1 MKNKGIK
8 IGVVFLLLFALLS
21 VAGCQQEDVVI
32 VGAASGQPG
41 PTSGQ
46 LRISFAP
53 VSSSASIKLS
63 PNITIN
69 DLSLSADMSF
79 TVTNT
84 DTNATTVLTGVV
96 IDADPAFTH
105 AEFDANGSAL
115 STTRVSLLI
124 PYTLEPGNYKVTA
137 VTGSVKYPSSS
148 GTSVKDLSL
157 ARDGDGLNI
166 TFTIA
171 APELTPTPEPTATP
185 TVEPTATPT
194 AEPTA
199 TPTAEPTATPT
210 AEPTATPTAE
220 PTATPTAE
228 PTATPTAEPTATPT
242 AEPTATPTAEPTAT
256 PTAAP
261 TAVPTAVPTATPSP
275 TNHPKTG
282 DDFAP
287 ALWLTLCAGS
297 LAALALLLK
306 KRHI

>member
-8 IGVVFLLLFALLS
+8 IGVVFILLFALLS
-21 VAGCQQEDVVI
+21 VAGCQQEDAVI
-32 VGAASGQPG
+32 VGVEPGQPG

-115 STTRVSLLI
+115 STTRISLLI

-137 VTGSVKYPSSS
+137 VTGSINF
-148 GTSVKDLSL
+148 LSL
-157 ARDGDGLNI
+157 DKAGNDIAASQRLDLAKEENGIMN

-171 APELTPTPEPTATP
+171 VPELTPTPEPTATP
-185 TVEPTATPT
+185 TV
-194 AEPTA
+194 
-199 TPTAEPTATPT
+199 
-210 AEPTATPTAE
+210 EPTATPTAE

>member
-21 VAGCQQEDVVI
+21 VAGCQQDDVVI

-46 LRISFAP
+46 LRISFSP
-53 VSSSASIKLS
+53 VTSSVAIKVS
-63 PNITIN
+63 PKPNITIN
-69 DLSLSADMSF
+69 DLSLSADTSF

-84 DTNATTVLTGVV
+84 DTNATTVLTNVV
-96 IDADPAFTH
+96 IDTDPAFTH
-105 AEFDANGSAL
+105 AEFDANGKAL
-115 STTRVSLLI
+115 STTRVSLLVS
-124 PYTLEPGNYKVTA
+124 YALEPGNYKVTA
-137 VTGSVKYPSSS
+137 VTGSINYLSLDDAGRDKAASSS
-148 GTSVKDLSL
+148 LSL
-157 ARDGDGLNI
+157 AKEEDGITN

-171 APELTPTPEPTATP
+171 VPELTPTPEPTATP

-228 PTATPTAEPTATPT
+228 PTATPTV
-242 AEPTATPTAEPTAT
+242 EPTAT

>member
-8 IGVVFLLLFALLS
+8 IGVVFILLFALLS

-32 VGAASGQPG
+32 VGAESGQPG

-53 VSSSASIKLS
+53 VSSSASIELS

-69 DLSLSADMSF
+69 DLSLSTDKSF

-84 DTNATTVLTGVV
+84 DTNATTVLTNVV
-96 IDADPAFTH
+96 IDTDPAFTH
-105 AEFDANGSAL
+105 AEFDANGKAL
-115 STTRVSLLI
+115 STTRVSLLVS
-124 PYTLEPGNYKVTA
+124 YALEPGNYEVTA
-137 VTGSVKYPSSS
+137 VTGSINF
-148 GTSVKDLSL
+148 LSL
-157 ARDGDGLNI
+157 DNAGNDIAASHSPSLTKEGIKN

-171 APELTPTPEPTATP
+171 APELTPTP
-185 TVEPTATPT
+185 
-194 AEPTA
+194 
-199 TPTAEPTATPT
+199 
-210 AEPTATPTAE
+210 EPTATPTAE

>member
-32 VGAASGQPG
+32 VGVEPGQPG
-41 PTSGQ
+41 PTKGQ

-115 STTRVSLLI
+115 STTRISLLI

-199 TPTAEPTATPT
+199 TNGRAHRNAHGGTDGHADSGAHGNPNRRTDGHAHSGTNGDTYGSSHRRTDCRADRNPKPDEPPQ
-210 AEPTATPTAE
+210 
-220 PTATPTAE
+220 
-228 PTATPTAEPTATPT
+228 
-242 AEPTATPTAEPTAT
+242 
-256 PTAAP
+256 
-261 TAVPTAVPTATPSP
+261 
-275 TNHPKTG
+275 NG
-282 DDFAP
+282 
-287 ALWLTLCAGS
+287 
-297 LAALALLLK
+297 
-306 KRHI
+306 R

>member
-21 VAGCQQEDVVI
+21 VAGCQQDDVVI
-32 VGAASGQPG
+32 VGAESGQPG

-46 LRISFAP
+46 LRISFSP
-53 VSSSASIKLS
+53 VGSSITAIVS

-69 DLSLSADMSF
+69 NLSLSTDMSF

-84 DTNATTVLTGVV
+84 DTNATTVLKDVV
-96 IDADPAFTH
+96 IDTDPTFTH
-105 AEFDANGSAL
+105 AEFDANGSVL
-115 STTRVSLLI
+115 STTRVSLLVS
-124 PYTLEPGNYKVTA
+124 YALEPGNYEVTA
-137 VTGSVKYPSSS
+137 VTGSINF
-148 GTSVKDLSL
+148 LSL
-157 ARDGDGLNI
+157 DKAGNDIAASNRLYLAKEENGIMN

-171 APELTPTPEPTATP
+171 VPELTPTPEPTATP

-242 AEPTATPTAEPTAT
+242 A
-256 PTAAP
+256 AP
-261 TAVPTAVPTATPSP
+261 TAVPTAAPTATPSP

>member
-8 IGVVFLLLFALLS
+8 IGVVFILLFALLS
-21 VAGCQQEDVVI
+21 VAGCQYEDVVI
-32 VGAASGQPG
+32 VGAESGQPG

-46 LRISFAP
+46 LRIGFVLI
-53 VSSSASIKLS
+53 VSKGSSAQPSRD
-63 PNITIN
+63 ITIN
-69 DLSLSADMSF
+69 NLSLSADTSF

-84 DTNATTVLTGVV
+84 DTGDTTVLTGAV
-96 IDADPAFTH
+96 IDTDPTFTYVN
-105 AEFDANGSAL
+105 FDEDDNILPDS
-115 STTRVSLLI
+115 TRVSILI
-124 PYTLEPGNYKVTA
+124 SYTLEPGNYEVTDA
-137 VTGSVKYPSSS
+137 TGYVNY
-148 GTSVKDLSL
+148 LSREG
-157 ARDGDGLNI
+157 ATRDKIRLSNNVSN

-185 TVEPTATPT
+185 TV
-194 AEPTA
+194 
-199 TPTAEPTATPT
+199 EPTATPT

>member
-8 IGVVFLLLFALLS
+8 IGVVFILLFALLS

-32 VGAASGQPG
+32 VGAESGQPG

-69 DLSLSADMSF
+69 DLSLSTDKSF

-84 DTNATTVLTGVV
+84 DTNATTVLTNVV
-96 IDADPAFTH
+96 IDTDPAFTH
-105 AEFDANGSAL
+105 AEFDANGKAL
-115 STTRVSLLI
+115 STTRVSLLVS
-124 PYTLEPGNYKVTA
+124 YALEPGNYEVTDVKGSINFLSLDDAGNDTA
-137 VTGSVKYPSSS
+137 VSHSLSSV
-148 GTSVKDLSL
+148 SL
-157 ARDGDGLNI
+157 ANEGIKN

-171 APELTPTPEPTATP
+171 VPELTPTP
-185 TVEPTATPT
+185 
-194 AEPTA
+194 
-199 TPTAEPTATPT
+199 EPTATPT

-275 TNHPKTG
+275 TNHPKTS

>member
-8 IGVVFLLLFALLS
+8 IGVVFILLFALLS

-32 VGAASGQPG
+32 VGAEPGQPG

-148 GTSVKDLSL
+148 GTSVKDLSV
-157 ARDGDGLNI
+157 ARDGDGLNT

-185 TVEPTATPT
+185 TV
-194 AEPTA
+194 
-199 TPTAEPTATPT
+199 EPTATPT

-282 DDFAP
+282 DNFAP

>member
-1 MKNKGIK
+1 M
-8 IGVVFLLLFALLS
+8 
-21 VAGCQQEDVVI
+21 I

-137 VTGSVKYPSSS
+137 VTGSINFLSHDKAGNDIAASHSP
-148 GTSVKDLSL
+148 SL
-157 ARDGDGLNI
+157 ANEGIKN

-228 PTATPTAEPTATPT
+228 PTATPTAES
-242 AEPTATPTAEPTAT
+242 TAT

>member
-1 MKNKGIK
+1 MT
-8 IGVVFLLLFALLS
+8 
-21 VAGCQQEDVVI
+21 
-32 VGAASGQPG
+32 AASPENIFPETKSFSAYVCTTRRGYLYESRQNFPPG
-41 PTSGQ
+41 V
-46 LRISFAP
+46 L
-53 VSSSASIKLS
+53 
-63 PNITIN
+63 
-69 DLSLSADMSF
+69 
-79 TVTNT
+79 
-84 DTNATTVLTGVV
+84 ATTVLTGVV

-115 STTRVSLLI
+115 STTRISLLI

-137 VTGSVKYPSSS
+137 VTGYVNYLSREGATSDKIRLSSDVS
-148 GTSVKDLSL
+148 
-157 ARDGDGLNI
+157 N

-194 AEPTA
+194 V
-199 TPTAEPTATPT
+199 
-210 AEPTATPTAE
+210 EPTATPTAE

>member
-8 IGVVFLLLFALLS
+8 IGVVFILLFALLS

-32 VGAASGQPG
+32 VGVEPGQPG

-69 DLSLSADMSF
+69 DLSLSTDKSF

-84 DTNATTVLTGVV
+84 DTNATTVLTNVV
-96 IDADPAFTH
+96 IDTDPAFTH
-105 AEFDANGSAL
+105 AEFDANGKAL
-115 STTRVSLLI
+115 STTRVSLLVS
-124 PYTLEPGNYKVTA
+124 YALEPGNYEVTDVKGSINFLSLDDAGNDTA
-137 VTGSVKYPSSS
+137 VSHSLSSV
-148 GTSVKDLSL
+148 SL
-157 ARDGDGLNI
+157 ANEGIKN

-185 TVEPTATPT
+185 TV
-194 AEPTA
+194 
-199 TPTAEPTATPT
+199 EPTATPT

>member
-8 IGVVFLLLFALLS
+8 IGVVFILLFALLS

-32 VGAASGQPG
+32 VGAESGQPG
-41 PTSGQ
+41 PTKGQ
-46 LRISFAP
+46 LRISFSP
-53 VSSSASIKLS
+53 VGSSVVIPVS

-69 DLSLSADMSF
+69 NLSLSADTSF

-84 DTNATTVLTGVV
+84 DTNATTVLKDVV
-96 IDADPAFTH
+96 IDTDPTFTH
-105 AEFDANGSAL
+105 AEFDANGSVL

-124 PYTLEPGNYKVTA
+124 SYTLEPGNYHVTKVK
-137 VTGSVKYPSSS
+137 GLINY
-148 GTSVKDLSL
+148 LSL
-157 ARDGDGLNI
+157 DDAGNDKAASIKLYLAEEGNGITN

-171 APELTPTPEPTATP
+171 APELTPTPEPM
-185 TVEPTATPT
+185 
-194 AEPTA
+194 A

>member
-8 IGVVFLLLFALLS
+8 IGVVFILLFALLS
-21 VAGCQQEDVVI
+21 VAGCQYEDVVI
-32 VGAASGQPG
+32 VGAESGQPG

-46 LRISFAP
+46 LRIGFTLL
-53 VSSSASIKLS
+53 VSKGASTQPS
-63 PNITIN
+63 RDITIN
-69 DLSLSADMSF
+69 NLSLSADTSF

-84 DTNATTVLTGVV
+84 DTGDTTVLTGAV
-96 IDADPAFTH
+96 IDTDPTFTYVN
-105 AEFDANGSAL
+105 FDEDDDILPAS
-115 STTRVSLLI
+115 TRVSILI
-124 PYTLEPGNYKVTA
+124 PYTLEPGNYK

-171 APELTPTPEPTATP
+171 APELTPTPEPA
-185 TVEPTATPT
+185 
-194 AEPTA
+194 
-199 TPTAEPTATPT
+199 
-210 AEPTATPTAE
+210 
-220 PTATPTAE
+220 
-228 PTATPTAEPTATPT
+228 ATPT

>member
-8 IGVVFLLLFALLS
+8 IGVVFILLFALLS

-32 VGAASGQPG
+32 VGVEPGQPG

-171 APELTPTPEPTATP
+171 APELTPTPEPAATP
-185 TVEPTATPT
+185 TV
-194 AEPTA
+194 
-199 TPTAEPTATPT
+199 
-210 AEPTATPTAE
+210 EPTATPTAE

>member
-8 IGVVFLLLFALLS
+8 IGVVFILLFALLS
-21 VAGCQQEDVVI
+21 VAGCQYDDVVI

-46 LRISFAP
+46 LRIGFTLLVP
-53 VSSSASIKLS
+53 KGASTQPS
-63 PNITIN
+63 RNITIN
-69 DLSLSADMSF
+69 DLSLSADTSF

-84 DTNATTVLTGVV
+84 DTGDTTVLTGAV
-96 IDADPAFTH
+96 IDSDPTFTYVN
-105 AEFDANGSAL
+105 FDEDDDILPAS
-115 STTRVSLLI
+115 TRVSILI

-148 GTSVKDLSL
+148 GTSVKDLDV
-157 ARDGDGLNI
+157 ARDGDGPNI

-171 APELTPTPEPTATP
+171 APELTPTPEPTAT
-185 TVEPTATPT
+185 
-194 AEPTA
+194 
-199 TPTAEPTATPT
+199 
-210 AEPTATPTAE
+210 

>member
-8 IGVVFLLLFALLS
+8 IGVVFILLFALLS

-32 VGAASGQPG
+32 VGAESGQPG
-41 PTSGQ
+41 FT
-46 LRISFAP
+46 LL
-53 VSSSASIKLS
+53 VSKGASTQPS
-63 PNITIN
+63 RDITIN
-69 DLSLSADMSF
+69 NLSLSADTSF

-84 DTNATTVLTGVV
+84 DTGDTTVLTGAV
-96 IDADPAFTH
+96 IDTDPTFTYVN
-105 AEFDANGSAL
+105 FDEDDDILPAS
-115 STTRVSLLI
+115 TRVSILI

-210 AEPTATPTAE
+210 AEPTATPTA
-220 PTATPTAE
+220 
-228 PTATPTAEPTATPT
+228 
-242 AEPTATPTAEPTAT
+242 
-256 PTAAP
+256 AP

-287 ALWLTLCAGS
+287 TLWLTLCAGS

>member
-8 IGVVFLLLFALLS
+8 IGVVFVLLFALLS
-21 VAGCQQEDVVI
+21 VAGCQQDDVVI
-32 VGAASGQPG
+32 VGAESGQPG
-41 PTSGQ
+41 PTKGQ
-46 LRISFAP
+46 LRISFSP
-53 VSSSASIKLS
+53 VGSSITAIVS

-69 DLSLSADMSF
+69 NLSLSTDMSF

-84 DTNATTVLTGVV
+84 DTNATTVLKDVV
-96 IDADPAFTH
+96 IDTDPTFTH
-105 AEFDANGSAL
+105 AEFDANGSVL
-115 STTRVSLLI
+115 STTRVSLLVS
-124 PYTLEPGNYKVTA
+124 YALEPGNYEVTA
-137 VTGSVKYPSSS
+137 VTGSINF
-148 GTSVKDLSL
+148 LSL
-157 ARDGDGLNI
+157 DKAGNDIAASNRLYLAKEENGIMN

-171 APELTPTPEPTATP
+171 VPELTPTPEPTATP

-210 AEPTATPTAE
+210 V
-220 PTATPTAE
+220 E

>member
-8 IGVVFLLLFALLS
+8 IGVVFILLFALLS

-32 VGAASGQPG
+32 VGAESGQPG
-41 PTSGQ
+41 PTKGQ
-46 LRISFAP
+46 LRIGFVP
-53 VSSSASIKLS
+53 FVSKGDSAQPSR
-63 PNITIN
+63 NITIN
-69 DLSLSADMSF
+69 DLSLSADTSF

-84 DTNATTVLTGVV
+84 DTNATTVLKDVV
-96 IDADPAFTH
+96 IDTDPTFTYVR
-105 AEFDANGSAL
+105 FDSNGDMEAV
-115 STTRVSLLI
+115 RVSLLI
-124 PYTLEPGNYKVTA
+124 SYTLEPGNYKVTDA
-137 VTGSVKYPSSS
+137 TGSISYLSRA
-148 GTSVKDLSL
+148 GTKTN
-157 ARDGDGLNI
+157 NI
-166 TFTIA
+166 ELVDDANGIKNTFTIA
-171 APELTPTPEPTATP
+171 APELAPTPTP

-199 TPTAEPTATPT
+199 TPTV
-210 AEPTATPTAE
+210 E

>member
-8 IGVVFLLLFALLS
+8 IGVVFILLFALLS

-32 VGAASGQPG
+32 VGVEPGQPG

-115 STTRVSLLI
+115 STTRISLLI

-148 GTSVKDLSL
+148 GTSVKDLSV

-171 APELTPTPEPTATP
+171 APELTPTPEPAATP
-185 TVEPTATPT
+185 TV
-194 AEPTA
+194 
-199 TPTAEPTATPT
+199 EPTATPT

>member
-8 IGVVFLLLFALLS
+8 IGVVFILLFALLS

-32 VGAASGQPG
+32 VGVEPGQPG

-228 PTATPTAEPTATPT
+228 PTATPTA
-242 AEPTATPTAEPTAT
+242 
-256 PTAAP
+256 AP

-287 ALWLTLCAGS
+287 TLWLTLCAGS

>member
-8 IGVVFLLLFALLS
+8 IGVVFILLFALLS

-137 VTGSVKYPSSS
+137 VTGSINFLSHDKAGNDIAASHSP
-148 GTSVKDLSL
+148 SL
-157 ARDGDGLNI
+157 ANEGIKN

-210 AEPTATPTAE
+210 AEPTATPTA
-220 PTATPTAE
+220 
-228 PTATPTAEPTATPT
+228 
-242 AEPTATPTAEPTAT
+242 AT

>member
-8 IGVVFLLLFALLS
+8 IGVVFILLFALLS
-21 VAGCQQEDVVI
+21 VAGCQYDDVVI

-46 LRISFAP
+46 LRIGFTLF
-53 VSSSASIKLS
+53 VSKGSGAQPSRD
-63 PNITIN
+63 ITIN
-69 DLSLSADMSF
+69 NLSLSADTSF

-84 DTNATTVLTGVV
+84 DTNATTVLKDVV
-96 IDADPAFTH
+96 IDTDPTFTH
-105 AEFDANGSAL
+105 AEFDANGSVL
-115 STTRVSLLI
+115 STTRVSLLVS
-124 PYTLEPGNYKVTA
+124 YALEPGNYEVTA
-137 VTGSVKYPSSS
+137 VTGSINF
-148 GTSVKDLSL
+148 LSL
-157 ARDGDGLNI
+157 DKAGNDIAASNRLYLAKEENGIMN

-171 APELTPTPEPTATP
+171 APELTPTPTP

-220 PTATPTAE
+220 PTATPT
-228 PTATPTAEPTATPT
+228 T
-242 AEPTATPTAEPTAT
+242 EPTATPTAEPTAT

-282 DDFAP
+282 DNFAP

>member
-8 IGVVFLLLFALLS
+8 IGVVFVLLFALLS
-21 VAGCQQEDVVI
+21 VAGCQQDDVVI
-32 VGAASGQPG
+32 VGAESGQPG

-69 DLSLSADMSF
+69 DLSLSADTSF
-79 TVTNT
+79 TVTNANGDETILT
-84 DTNATTVLTGVV
+84 DVT
-96 IDADPAFTH
+96 IDTDPTFTH
-105 AEFDANGSAL
+105 AEFANGETL
-115 STTRVSLLI
+115 PTTRVSLLI
-124 PYTLEPGNYKVTA
+124 SYTLEPGNYHVTKVK
-137 VTGSVKYPSSS
+137 GLINY
-148 GTSVKDLSL
+148 LSL
-157 ARDGDGLNI
+157 DDAGNDKAASIKLYLAEEGNGITN

-171 APELTPTPEPTATP
+171 APELTPTPTP

-220 PTATPTAE
+220 PTATPT
-228 PTATPTAEPTATPT
+228 T
-242 AEPTATPTAEPTAT
+242 EPTATPTAEPTAT

>member
-21 VAGCQQEDVVI
+21 VAGCQQDDVVI

-41 PTSGQ
+41 PTKGQ
-46 LRISFAP
+46 LRIGFTLFVTKGSNAQP
-53 VSSSASIKLS
+53 SR
-63 PNITIN
+63 NITIN
-69 DLSLSADMSF
+69 DLSLSADTSF

-84 DTNATTVLTGVV
+84 DTGDTTVLTGAV
-96 IDADPAFTH
+96 IDTDPTFTYVN
-105 AEFDANGSAL
+105 FDEDDDILPAS
-115 STTRVSLLI
+115 TRVSILI

-137 VTGSVKYPSSS
+137 VTGSINYLSLDDAGRDKAASSS
-148 GTSVKDLSL
+148 LSL
-157 ARDGDGLNI
+157 AKEEDGITN

-171 APELTPTPEPTATP
+171 VPELTPTPEPTATP
-185 TVEPTATPT
+185 TV
-194 AEPTA
+194 
-199 TPTAEPTATPT
+199 
-210 AEPTATPTAE
+210 EPTATPTAE

-282 DDFAP
+282 DNFAP

>member
-8 IGVVFLLLFALLS
+8 IGVVFILLFALLS

-32 VGAASGQPG
+32 VGVEPGQPG
-41 PTSGQ
+41 PTKGQ
-46 LRISFAP
+46 LRIGFTLF
-53 VSSSASIKLS
+53 VSKGSSAQPSRD
-63 PNITIN
+63 ITIN
-69 DLSLSADMSF
+69 NLSLSADTSF

-84 DTNATTVLTGVV
+84 DTGDTTVLTGAV
-96 IDADPAFTH
+96 IDTDPTFTYVN
-105 AEFDANGSAL
+105 FDEDDDILPAS
-115 STTRVSLLI
+115 TRVSILI
-124 PYTLEPGNYKVTA
+124 PYTLEPGNYEVTDA
-137 VTGSVKYPSSS
+137 TGYVNYLSRE
-148 GTSVKDLSL
+148 GATSDKIRLYSNVS
-157 ARDGDGLNI
+157 N

-171 APELTPTPEPTATP
+171 VPELTPTPEPAATP
-185 TVEPTATPT
+185 TV
-194 AEPTA
+194 
-199 TPTAEPTATPT
+199 EPTATPT

>member
-8 IGVVFLLLFALLS
+8 IGVVFILLFALLS

-32 VGAASGQPG
+32 VGAEPGQPG

-115 STTRVSLLI
+115 STTRISLLI
-124 PYTLEPGNYKVTA
+124 PYTLEPGNYEVTA

-148 GTSVKDLSL
+148 GTSVENLRL
-157 ARDGDGLNI
+157 ARDGDGLNT

-185 TVEPTATPT
+185 TV
-194 AEPTA
+194 
-199 TPTAEPTATPT
+199 EPTATPT

>member
-32 VGAASGQPG
+32 VGAESGQPG

-46 LRISFAP
+46 LRISFSP
-53 VSSSASIKLS
+53 VGSSGTLIVS

-84 DTNATTVLTGVV
+84 DTNATTVLKDVV
-96 IDADPAFTH
+96 IDTDPTFTH
-105 AEFDANGSAL
+105 AEFDANGSVL
-115 STTRVSLLI
+115 STTRVSLLVS
-124 PYTLEPGNYKVTA
+124 YALEPGNYEVTA
-137 VTGSVKYPSSS
+137 VTGSINF
-148 GTSVKDLSL
+148 LSL
-157 ARDGDGLNI
+157 DDAGRDKAVSHSLSSLPLDKEGIKN

-185 TVEPTATPT
+185 TV
-194 AEPTA
+194 
-199 TPTAEPTATPT
+199 EPTATPT

>member
-32 VGAASGQPG
+32 VGVEPGQPG
-41 PTSGQ
+41 PTKGQ

-115 STTRVSLLI
+115 STTRISLLI

-228 PTATPTAEPTATPT
+228 PTATPTA
-242 AEPTATPTAEPTAT
+242 
-256 PTAAP
+256 AP

-287 ALWLTLCAGS
+287 TLWLTLCAGS

>member
-8 IGVVFLLLFALLS
+8 IGVVFILLFALLS
-21 VAGCQQEDVVI
+21 VAGCQYDDVVI

-41 PTSGQ
+41 PTKGQ
-46 LRISFAP
+46 LRIGFTLF
-53 VSSSASIKLS
+53 VSKGSSTQPSRD
-63 PNITIN
+63 ITIN
-69 DLSLSADMSF
+69 DLSLSADTSF

-84 DTNATTVLTGVV
+84 DTNATTVLKDVV
-96 IDADPAFTH
+96 IDTDPTFTYVR
-105 AEFDANGSAL
+105 FDSNGDMEAV
-115 STTRVSLLI
+115 RVSLLI
-124 PYTLEPGNYKVTA
+124 SYTLEPGNYKVTDA
-137 VTGSVKYPSSS
+137 TGSISYLSRA
-148 GTSVKDLSL
+148 GTKTN
-157 ARDGDGLNI
+157 NI
-166 TFTIA
+166 ELVDDANGIKNTFTIA
-171 APELTPTPEPTATP
+171 APELTPTPTP

-199 TPTAEPTATPT
+199 TPTV
-210 AEPTATPTAE
+210 E

>member
-8 IGVVFLLLFALLS
+8 IGVVFILLFALLS
-21 VAGCQQEDVVI
+21 VAGCQYEDVVI
-32 VGAASGQPG
+32 VGAESGQPG

-46 LRISFAP
+46 LRIGFTP
-53 VSSSASIKLS
+53 LVSKGASTQPS
-63 PNITIN
+63 RNITIN
-69 DLSLSADMSF
+69 DLSLTDDTSF

-84 DTNATTVLTGVV
+84 DTGDTTVLTGAV
-96 IDADPAFTH
+96 IDTNPTFTYVN
-105 AEFDANGSAL
+105 FDEDDNILPDS
-115 STTRVSLLI
+115 TRVSILI
-124 PYTLEPGNYKVTA
+124 SYTLEPGNYEVTDA
-137 VTGSVKYPSSS
+137 TGYVNY
-148 GTSVKDLSL
+148 LSREG
-157 ARDGDGLNI
+157 ATRDKIRLSNNVSN

-242 AEPTATPTAEPTAT
+242 A
-256 PTAAP
+256 AP
-261 TAVPTAVPTATPSP
+261 TAVPTAAPTATPSP

>member
-8 IGVVFLLLFALLS
+8 IGVVFILLFALLS

-32 VGAASGQPG
+32 VGAESGQPG

-69 DLSLSADMSF
+69 DLSLSTDKSF

-84 DTNATTVLTGVV
+84 DTNATTVLTNVV
-96 IDADPAFTH
+96 IDTDPAFTH
-105 AEFDANGSAL
+105 AEFDANGETL
-115 STTRVSLLI
+115 PTTRVSLLI
-124 PYTLEPGNYKVTA
+124 SYTLEPGNYHVTKVK
-137 VTGSVKYPSSS
+137 GLINY
-148 GTSVKDLSL
+148 LSL
-157 ARDGDGLNI
+157 DDAGNDKAASIKLYLAEEGNGITN

-171 APELTPTPEPTATP
+171 APELTPTPTPTVEPTATPTAEPTATP

-220 PTATPTAE
+220 
-228 PTATPTAEPTATPT
+228 
-242 AEPTATPTAEPTAT
+242 

>member
-171 APELTPTPEPTATP
+171 VPELTPTPEPTATP
-185 TVEPTATPT
+185 TV
-194 AEPTA
+194 
-199 TPTAEPTATPT
+199 EPTATPT

>member
-8 IGVVFLLLFALLS
+8 IGVVFILLFALLS

-32 VGAASGQPG
+32 VGAESGQPG

-46 LRISFAP
+46 LRIGFTP
-53 VSSSASIKLS
+53 LVSKGASTQPS
-63 PNITIN
+63 RNITIN
-69 DLSLSADMSF
+69 DLSLSADTSF

-84 DTNATTVLTGVV
+84 DTGDTTVLTGAV
-96 IDADPAFTH
+96 IDTDPTFTYVN
-105 AEFDANGSAL
+105 FDEGDDIFPAS
-115 STTRVSLLI
+115 TRVSILI
-124 PYTLEPGNYKVTA
+124 PYTLEPGNYEVTDA
-137 VTGSVKYPSSS
+137 TGYVNYLSRE
-148 GTSVKDLSL
+148 GATSDKIRLYSNVS
-157 ARDGDGLNI
+157 N

-185 TVEPTATPT
+185 TV
-194 AEPTA
+194 
-199 TPTAEPTATPT
+199 
-210 AEPTATPTAE
+210 EPTATPTAE

>member
-8 IGVVFLLLFALLS
+8 IGVVFILLFALLS

-32 VGAASGQPG
+32 VGVEPGQPG
-41 PTSGQ
+41 PTKGQ
-46 LRISFAP
+46 LRIGFTLF
-53 VSSSASIKLS
+53 VSKGSSAQPSRD
-63 PNITIN
+63 ITIN
-69 DLSLSADMSF
+69 NLSLSADTSF

-84 DTNATTVLTGVV
+84 DTGDTTVLTGAV
-96 IDADPAFTH
+96 IDTDPTFTYVN
-105 AEFDANGSAL
+105 FDEDDDILPAS
-115 STTRVSLLI
+115 TRVSILI
-124 PYTLEPGNYKVTA
+124 PYTLEPGNYEVTDA
-137 VTGSVKYPSSS
+137 TGYVNYLSRE
-148 GTSVKDLSL
+148 GATSDKIRLYSNVS
-157 ARDGDGLNI
+157 N

-171 APELTPTPEPTATP
+171 VPELTPTPEPAATP
-185 TVEPTATPT
+185 TV
-194 AEPTA
+194 
-199 TPTAEPTATPT
+199 
-210 AEPTATPTAE
+210 EPTATPTAE

>member
-8 IGVVFLLLFALLS
+8 IGVVFILLFALLS
-21 VAGCQQEDVVI
+21 VAGCQYEDVVI
-32 VGAASGQPG
+32 VGAESGQPG

-46 LRISFAP
+46 LRIGFTSFVP
-53 VSSSASIKLS
+53 KGNSTQPSR
-63 PNITIN
+63 NITIN
-69 DLSLSADMSF
+69 DLSLSADTSF

-84 DTNATTVLTGVV
+84 DTGDTTVLTGAV
-96 IDADPAFTH
+96 IDTDPTFTYVN
-105 AEFDANGSAL
+105 FDEDDDILPAS
-115 STTRVSLLI
+115 TRVSILI
-124 PYTLEPGNYKVTA
+124 PYTLEPGSYKVTNA
-137 VTGSVKYPSSS
+137 TGYVNYLSRN
-148 GTSVKDLSL
+148 GATVKDLYL
-157 ARDGDGLNI
+157 ARDGDGLNT

-171 APELTPTPEPTATP
+171 APELTPTPTP
-185 TVEPTATPT
+185 TV
-194 AEPTA
+194 
-199 TPTAEPTATPT
+199 EPTATPT

>member
-32 VGAASGQPG
+32 VGVEPGQPG
-41 PTSGQ
+41 PTKGQ

-63 PNITIN
+63 PNIPIN

-96 IDADPAFTH
+96 IDVDPAFTH

-115 STTRVSLLI
+115 STTRISLLI

-242 AEPTATPTAEPTAT
+242 A
-256 PTAAP
+256 AP

-297 LAALALLLK
+297 FAALALLLK

>member
-8 IGVVFLLLFALLS
+8 IGVVFILLFALLS

-32 VGAASGQPG
+32 VGAESGQPG
-41 PTSGQ
+41 PTKGQ
-46 LRISFAP
+46 LRIGFVP
-53 VSSSASIKLS
+53 FVSKGDSAQPSR
-63 PNITIN
+63 NITVN
-69 DLSLSADMSF
+69 DLSLSADTSF

-84 DTNATTVLTGVV
+84 DTNATTVLKDVV
-96 IDADPAFTH
+96 IDTDPTFTYVN
-105 AEFDANGSAL
+105 FDEDDDILPAS
-115 STTRVSLLI
+115 TRVSILI
-124 PYTLEPGNYKVTA
+124 SYTLEPGNYEVTA

-148 GTSVKDLSL
+148 GTSVKDLSV
-157 ARDGDGLNI
+157 ARDGDGLNT

-171 APELTPTPEPTATP
+171 APELTPTPEPAATPTVEPTATP

-220 PTATPTAE
+220 PTATPT
-228 PTATPTAEPTATPT
+228 T
-242 AEPTATPTAEPTAT
+242 EPTAT

-297 LAALALLLK
+297 FAALALLLK

>member
-21 VAGCQQEDVVI
+21 VAGCQYEDVVI
-32 VGAASGQPG
+32 VGAESGQPG
-41 PTSGQ
+41 PTKGQ

-148 GTSVKDLSL
+148 GTSVKDLDV

-185 TVEPTATPT
+185 TV
-194 AEPTA
+194 
-199 TPTAEPTATPT
+199 
-210 AEPTATPTAE
+210 E